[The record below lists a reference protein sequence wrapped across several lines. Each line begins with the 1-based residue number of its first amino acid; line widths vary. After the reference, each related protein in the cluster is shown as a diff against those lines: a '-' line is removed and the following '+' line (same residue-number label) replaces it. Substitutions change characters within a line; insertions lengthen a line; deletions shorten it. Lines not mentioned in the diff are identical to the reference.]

1 MTKIKT
7 GKPDVSPDK
16 PSHTPRTRQGNNPGH
31 YKKQRGHLP
40 DGRSTAER
48 STGVR
53 AKTKNPILPGMPNL
67 SPA

>member
-1 MTKIKT
+1 MARIKT

-16 PSHTPRTRQGNNPGH
+16 PSHTPNTKQGNSTGN
-31 YKKQRGHLP
+31 YEKQRGHLP
-40 DGRSTAER
+40 DGRSTAAR